1 MYPTVKLFSNT
12 KNDIFNFLRSFYSSF
27 SGVKASK
34 SQNINSDYNFTFNAS
49 NDDEISGYEQEY
61 SKQNHKK
68 GDLNSDSIEPEILEW
83 KKEYQNPI
91 EIADILGTFIEND
104 DKFDIV
110 MWISLD
116 KGAYIKITP
125 NNADSIIRY
134 LYERYPY

>member
-27 SGVKASK
+27 SSIKASK
-34 SQNINSDYNFTFNAS
+34 SQNNINSDYNFTLQTS
-49 NDDEISGYEQEY
+49 NDNEILGYEQEY
-61 SKQNHKK
+61 QNHKK
-68 GDLNSDSIEPEILEW
+68 DDLNSDSIEPEILEW

>member
-27 SGVKASK
+27 SSIKAFK
-34 SQNINSDYNFTFNAS
+34 SQNNINSDYNFTFQTS
-49 NDDEISGYEQEY
+49 NDNEILGYEQEY
-61 SKQNHKK
+61 QNHKK

-83 KKEYQNPI
+83 KKEYKNPI
-91 EIADILGTFIEND
+91 ESADILGTFIEND

>member
-27 SGVKASK
+27 SSVKASK
-34 SQNINSDYNFTFNAS
+34 SQNINSDYNFTFKAS

-68 GDLNSDSIEPEILEW
+68 GDLNSVSIEPEILEW